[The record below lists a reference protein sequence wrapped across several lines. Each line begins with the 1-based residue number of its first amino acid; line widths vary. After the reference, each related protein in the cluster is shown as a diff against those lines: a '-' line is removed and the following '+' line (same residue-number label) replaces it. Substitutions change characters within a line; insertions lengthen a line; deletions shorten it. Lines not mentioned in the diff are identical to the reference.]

1 MLCRVLAWKWL
12 TISINPRSI
21 ELNGSRHM
29 ARRSVVQA
37 LYRWE
42 LTGELGTGIENTFLD
57 DWKLEGVDK
66 EYFIQMIRGIL
77 KYTAELDRI
86 LEKCLDRDLA
96 SVDPIERTVL
106 RIGAYELQFRPE
118 IPVRVVLNEAIELAR
133 VFGAEGGYRF
143 VNGVLDRCQ
152 KLCRGS
158 ELPVA

>member
-1 MLCRVLAWKWL
+1 M
-12 TISINPRSI
+12 
-21 ELNGSRHM
+21 
-29 ARRSVVQA
+29 QA
-37 LYRWE
+37 LYQWE
-42 LTGELGTGIENTFLD
+42 LTGQVGAGIEDSFLN
-57 DWKLEGVDK
+57 DWDLEGVDQ
-66 EYFIQMIRGIL
+66 EYFKQLVQGIL
-77 KYTAELDRI
+77 KYTAELDRV

-106 RIGAYELQFRPE
+106 RIGTYELQFRPE

-133 VFGAEGGYRF
+133 VFGAEQGYRF

>member
-1 MLCRVLAWKWL
+1 M
-12 TISINPRSI
+12 
-21 ELNGSRHM
+21 
-29 ARRSVVQA
+29 QA
-37 LYRWE
+37 LYQWE
-42 LTGELGTGIENTFLD
+42 LTGQVGAGIEDSFLN
-57 DWKLEGVDK
+57 DWGLEGVDQ
-66 EYFIQMIRGIL
+66 EYFKQLVQGIL
-77 KYTAELDRI
+77 KYTDELDRV

-106 RIGAYELQFRPE
+106 RIGTYELQFRPE

-152 KLCRGS
+152 KLSRGA

>member
-1 MLCRVLAWKWL
+1 M
-12 TISINPRSI
+12 
-21 ELNGSRHM
+21 
-29 ARRSVVQA
+29 QA
-37 LYRWE
+37 LYQWE
-42 LTGELGTGIENTFLD
+42 LTGQVGAGIEDSFLN
-57 DWKLEGVDK
+57 DWGLEGVDQ
-66 EYFIQMIRGIL
+66 EYFKQLVQGIL
-77 KYTAELDRI
+77 KYTAELDRV

-106 RIGAYELQFRPE
+106 RIGTYELQFRPE

-133 VFGAEGGYRF
+133 VCGAEEGYRF

>member
-1 MLCRVLAWKWL
+1 M
-12 TISINPRSI
+12 
-21 ELNGSRHM
+21 
-29 ARRSVVQA
+29 QA
-37 LYRWE
+37 LYQWE
-42 LTGELGTGIENTFLD
+42 LTGQVGTGIEDSFLN
-57 DWKLEGVDK
+57 DWGLEGVDQ
-66 EYFIQMIRGIL
+66 EYFKQLIQGIL
-77 KYTAELDRI
+77 KYTTELDRV

-106 RIGAYELQFRPE
+106 RIGTYELQFRPE

-133 VFGAEGGYRF
+133 VFGAEEGYRF

>member
-1 MLCRVLAWKWL
+1 M
-12 TISINPRSI
+12 T
-21 ELNGSRHM
+21 GSRHM
-29 ARRSVVQA
+29 ARRSVGQA
-37 LYRWE
+37 VYQWE
-42 LTGELGTGIENTFLD
+42 LTGQVDAVIEDSFLN
-57 DWKLEGVDK
+57 DWGLKGVDQ
-66 EYFIQMIRGIL
+66 EYFKQLVQGIL
-77 KYTAELDRI
+77 KYTAELDRV

-106 RIGAYELQFRPE
+106 RIGTYELQFRPE

-133 VFGAEGGYRF
+133 VFGAEEGYRF

>member
-1 MLCRVLAWKWL
+1 M
-12 TISINPRSI
+12 
-21 ELNGSRHM
+21 
-29 ARRSVVQA
+29 QA
-37 LYRWE
+37 LYQWE
-42 LTGELGTGIENTFLD
+42 LTGQVGAGIEDSFLN
-57 DWKLEGVDK
+57 DWGLEGVDQ
-66 EYFIQMIRGIL
+66 EYFKQLVQGIL

-106 RIGAYELQFRPE
+106 RIGTYELQFRPE

-133 VFGAEGGYRF
+133 VFGAEEGYRF

-158 ELPVA
+158 ELPVV

>member
-1 MLCRVLAWKWL
+1 
-12 TISINPRSI
+12 
-21 ELNGSRHM
+21 M

-37 LYRWE
+37 LYQWE
-42 LTGELGTGIENTFLD
+42 LTGQVGAGIEDSFLN
-57 DWKLEGVDK
+57 DWDVEGVDQ
-66 EYFIQMIRGIL
+66 EYFKQLVQGIL
-77 KYTAELDRI
+77 KNTAELDCV

-106 RIGAYELQFRPE
+106 RIGTYELQFRPE

-133 VFGAEGGYRF
+133 VFGAEEGYRF
-143 VNGVLDRCQ
+143 VNGVLDQCQ

>member
-1 MLCRVLAWKWL
+1 M
-12 TISINPRSI
+12 T
-21 ELNGSRHM
+21 GSRHM

-37 LYRWE
+37 LYQWE
-42 LTGELGTGIENTFLD
+42 LTGQLDAGIEDSFLD
-57 DWKLEGVDK
+57 DWGLEGVDQ
-66 EYFIQMIRGIL
+66 EYFKQLVQGIL
-77 KYTAELDRI
+77 KYTAELDRV

-106 RIGAYELQFRPE
+106 RIGTYELQFRPE

-133 VFGAEGGYRF
+133 VFGAEEGYRF

>member
-1 MLCRVLAWKWL
+1 M
-12 TISINPRSI
+12 
-21 ELNGSRHM
+21 
-29 ARRSVVQA
+29 QA
-37 LYRWE
+37 LYQWE
-42 LTGELGTGIENTFLD
+42 LTGQVGTGIEDSFLN
-57 DWKLEGVDK
+57 DWGLKGVDQ
-66 EYFIQMIRGIL
+66 EYFKQLVQGIL
-77 KYTAELDRI
+77 KYTAELDRV

-106 RIGAYELQFRPE
+106 RIGTYELQFRPE

-133 VFGAEGGYRF
+133 VFGAEEGYRF

>member
-1 MLCRVLAWKWL
+1 VGA
-12 TISINPRSI
+12 
-21 ELNGSRHM
+21 
-29 ARRSVVQA
+29 
-37 LYRWE
+37 
-42 LTGELGTGIENTFLD
+42 GIENSFLN
-57 DWKLEGVDK
+57 DWGLEGVDQ
-66 EYFIQMIRGIL
+66 EYFKQLVQGIL
-77 KYTAELDRI
+77 KYTAELDRV

-106 RIGAYELQFRPE
+106 RIGTYELQFRPE

-133 VFGAEGGYRF
+133 VFGAEEGYRF